1 MYSHATIPA
10 ALEAGILSGHYQME
24 GPLQL
29 KSLVQV
35 PLGTVKIVIRACT
48 DPVGD
53 PLQETERKQK
63 LIYRDQAGRL

>member
-1 MYSHATIPA
+1 M
-10 ALEAGILSGHYQME
+10 SGHDQME

-53 PLQETERKQK
+53 PLQDTETETET
-63 LIYRDQAGRL
+63 IA

>member
-1 MYSHATIPA
+1 M
-10 ALEAGILSGHYQME
+10 SGHYQME

-63 LIYRDQAGRL
+63 LIYHDQAGRL